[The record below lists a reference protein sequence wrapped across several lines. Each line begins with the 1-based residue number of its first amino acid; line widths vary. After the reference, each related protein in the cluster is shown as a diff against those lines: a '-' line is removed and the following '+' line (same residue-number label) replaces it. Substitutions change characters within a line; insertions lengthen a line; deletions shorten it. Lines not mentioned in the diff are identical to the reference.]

1 MASLREARLHL
12 LETCAGKR
20 PQTDDEMKQLD
31 EQEGKSGNK
40 KVAVLEMT
48 SVFSN
53 DALSLRDEWLITYAQ
68 PS

>member
-1 MASLREARLHL
+1 
-12 LETCAGKR
+12 
-20 PQTDDEMKQLD
+20 MKQLD